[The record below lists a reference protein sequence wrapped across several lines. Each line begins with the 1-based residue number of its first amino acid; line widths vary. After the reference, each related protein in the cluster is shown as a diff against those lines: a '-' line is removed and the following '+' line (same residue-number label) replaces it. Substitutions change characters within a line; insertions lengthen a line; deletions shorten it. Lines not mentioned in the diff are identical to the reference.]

1 MIKKVLSDYPKV
13 AELVGRVGEIPSIK
27 NYMESRPAL
36 GPENKDLLALYKNI
50 YQILKAGEDL

>member
-1 MIKKVLSDYPKV
+1 MSK
-13 AELVGRVGEIPSIK
+13 LVRRVGEIPSIK

>member
-1 MIKKVLSDYPKV
+1 MQVLQQYPNVSK
-13 AELVGRVGEIPSIK
+13 LVRRVGEIPSIK

>member
-1 MIKKVLSDYPKV
+1 MLQQYPNVSK
-13 AELVGRVGEIPSIK
+13 LVRRVGEIPSIK